1 MLRAARP
8 KPSAGCG
15 LFLPLQ
21 SPGVWVTIT
30 PVLRMRRVRLG
41 KVGERAH
48 SHPAGLGWWTCHPE
62 PIENG
67 TRPKNVFRGAG
78 TRRSC
83 LRRASPCPSRPPT
96 PSSRG
101 EASSR
106 QAHTHCGKVR
116 ERERERPGTRWEARG
131 GTRCLRPQASS
142 RARGKQLPAGAHTRG
157 LGRPGCCFG
166 AGQGG
171 SFRPEDSVGGWGLG
185 PELYQATFSLWRG
198 PSDTPS
204 PQTPLG
210 GGGPAVRPASGR
222 RLSGPGVPS
231 YSHEGVGLLAASWPR
246 VHLTACFRFTQR
258 WAASRGP
265 RGGGPGPW
273 LPSKGSAG
281 EP

>member
-1 MLRAARP
+1 MAGDVREGGWPRSCGRRA
-8 KPSAGCG
+8 PSRQRGAGCSS
-15 LFLPLQ
+15 PQQ

-83 LRRASPCPSRPPT
+83 LRRVSPCPSRPPT

-116 ERERERPGTRWEARG
+116 ERERERPGRDGRLGAGRAVCAR
-131 GTRCLRPQASS
+131 RRLPVLVESS
-142 RARGKQLPAGAHTRG
+142 SQQVPTRG
-157 LGRPGCCFG
+157 
-166 AGQGG
+166 
-171 SFRPEDSVGGWGLG
+171 V
-185 PELYQATFSLWRG
+185 
-198 PSDTPS
+198 
-204 PQTPLG
+204 
-210 GGGPAVRPASGR
+210 
-222 RLSGPGVPS
+222 
-231 YSHEGVGLLAASWPR
+231 
-246 VHLTACFRFTQR
+246 
-258 WAASRGP
+258 
-265 RGGGPGPW
+265 
-273 LPSKGSAG
+273 
-281 EP
+281 

>member
-1 MLRAARP
+1 MAGDVREGGWPRCCGRRA
-8 KPSAGCG
+8 PSRQRGAGCSS
-15 LFLPLQ
+15 PQQ

-78 TRRSC
+78 TRRSR

-116 ERERERPGTRWEARG
+116 ERERPGRDGRLRAGRAVCAR
-131 GTRCLRPQASS
+131 RRLPVLVESSS
-142 RARGKQLPAGAHTRG
+142 RQVPTRG
-157 LGRPGCCFG
+157 
-166 AGQGG
+166 
-171 SFRPEDSVGGWGLG
+171 V
-185 PELYQATFSLWRG
+185 
-198 PSDTPS
+198 
-204 PQTPLG
+204 
-210 GGGPAVRPASGR
+210 
-222 RLSGPGVPS
+222 
-231 YSHEGVGLLAASWPR
+231 
-246 VHLTACFRFTQR
+246 
-258 WAASRGP
+258 
-265 RGGGPGPW
+265 
-273 LPSKGSAG
+273 
-281 EP
+281 

>member
-1 MLRAARP
+1 MAGDVREGGWPRCCGRRA
-8 KPSAGCG
+8 PSRQRGAGCSS
-15 LFLPLQ
+15 PQQ

-78 TRRSC
+78 TRRSR

-116 ERERERPGTRWEARG
+116 ERERERERPGRDGRLGAGRAVCARG
-131 GTRCLRPQASS
+131 RLPVLVESS
-142 RARGKQLPAGAHTRG
+142 SQQVPTRG
-157 LGRPGCCFG
+157 
-166 AGQGG
+166 
-171 SFRPEDSVGGWGLG
+171 V
-185 PELYQATFSLWRG
+185 
-198 PSDTPS
+198 
-204 PQTPLG
+204 
-210 GGGPAVRPASGR
+210 
-222 RLSGPGVPS
+222 
-231 YSHEGVGLLAASWPR
+231 
-246 VHLTACFRFTQR
+246 
-258 WAASRGP
+258 
-265 RGGGPGPW
+265 
-273 LPSKGSAG
+273 
-281 EP
+281 